1 MKFINNKNNINLK
14 IFYII
19 LICFALEK
27 CTAHIFHD
35 TTLHIEKQHTSGHHH
50 MEHPPTHSSHHTAHP
65 PTHSSEASF
74 DSLLIPQAQ
83 AQAPSKP
90 EPGPEQQAFGHSAS
104 FKNAFSDLLK
114 GEISIDPMTMPQHP
128 FESIKQ
134 STLGIDQ
141 ICMHTDYPDICLA
154 TIQPLISINLNFEL
168 IDVLGAAIKVCTLQ
182 VKLTISKVAAHAAK
196 NPEVASAVADCKEQ
210 YNSALD
216 NLQKAADAIASRD
229 LGTITVMLS
238 AVMADV
244 STCES
249 AFEDLKAS
257 PTSTM
262 SSNDGLVSITVSNC
276 LSIANLI
283 PY

>member
-1 MKFINNKNNINLK
+1 MKFINKNNINLK
-14 IFYII
+14 IVYII
-19 LICFALEK
+19 LTCFALEK
-27 CTAHIFHD
+27 CTAHIFED
-35 TTLHIEKQHTSGHHH
+35 TSTHIEKQSTSSHH
-50 MEHPPTHSSHHTAHP
+50 MAHPPTHSSHHMAHP
-65 PTHSSEASF
+65 PTHSSEEPAF

-83 AQAPSKP
+83 APSQP

-114 GEISIDPMTMPQHP
+114 GEINIDPITMPQHP
-128 FESIKQ
+128 FEARQ

-154 TIQPLISINLNFEL
+154 TIQPLISLNLNFEL

-196 NPEVASAVADCKEQ
+196 NPEVASAVSDCKEQ

-249 AFEDLKAS
+249 SFEDLKAS
-257 PTSTM
+257 PSSTM